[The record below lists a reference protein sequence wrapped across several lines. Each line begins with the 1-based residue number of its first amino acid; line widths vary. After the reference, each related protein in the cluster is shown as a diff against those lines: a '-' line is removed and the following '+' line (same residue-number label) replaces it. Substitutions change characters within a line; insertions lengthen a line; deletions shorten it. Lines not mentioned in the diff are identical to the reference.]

1 MGEPL
6 GYAGTTMWKPA
17 KALRV
22 TRPDLE
28 LLDHLARAPKTPQR
42 VALRARIVLGAA
54 AGRSV
59 NGLAQE
65 LDVTRPTVLL
75 WRRRYADAGVDGLLK
90 DAPRPGRKKRIPP
103 KKVEAIVNATLR
115 TKPKDAT
122 HWSTRS
128 MARAQG
134 VSEAT
139 VRRIWDAH
147 GLQPHRVK
155 TFKLSRDPEFVKKLR
170 DVVGL
175 YLNPPDKALVLC
187 VDEKS
192 QIQALDRTQPAL
204 PMRTGFAETR
214 THDYVRHGTTTLFA
228 ALNVL
233 AGTVIGS
240 CKPRH
245 RHQEFLEFMKE
256 IDRKVPRQQEV
267 HLILDNYGT
276 HTHPTVKAWFADH
289 PRYHLHFVP
298 TSSSWLNL
306 VERWFAEIT
315 RKRIRRG
322 SFRSVR
328 QLIRAILSYLHEHN
342 DQPQPFVWTASAATI
357 LRKIRHCQEASD
369 AGH

>member
-1 MGEPL
+1 
-6 GYAGTTMWKPA
+6 MWKPA

-22 TRPDLE
+22 PRQDREVLDL
-28 LLDHLARAPKTPQR
+28 LARAPKTPQR

-54 AGRSV
+54 AGRSI

-65 LDVTRPTVLL
+65 LGVTRPTVML
-75 WRRRYADAGVDGLLK
+75 WRQRYSEAGVNGLLK
-90 DAPRPGRKKRIPP
+90 DAPRPGRKKKISA
-103 KKVEAIVNATLR
+103 KKVEAIVNATLH

-122 HWSTRS
+122 HWSTRV

-139 VRRIWDAH
+139 VRRIWKAH

-204 PMRTGFAETR
+204 PMRTGLTKTQ

-233 AGTVIGS
+233 EGTVIGS

-256 IDRKVPRQQEV
+256 VNRKVPKRREI
-267 HLILDNYGT
+267 HIILDNYGT
-276 HTHPTVKAWFADH
+276 HKHPMVKAWFAKH

-315 RKRIRRG
+315 RKQIRRG
-322 SFRSVR
+322 TFRSVP
-328 QLIRAILSYLHEHN
+328 QLVRTIVRYLREHN
-342 DQPQPFVWTASAATI
+342 KTAQPFVWTASAATI
-357 LRKIRHCQEASD
+357 MRKIRHCQEALD

>member
-1 MGEPL
+1 M
-6 GYAGTTMWKPA
+6 
-17 KALRV
+17 
-22 TRPDLE
+22 
-28 LLDHLARAPKTPQR
+28 
-42 VALRARIVLGAA
+42 
-54 AGRSV
+54 
-59 NGLAQE
+59 
-65 LDVTRPTVLL
+65 L
-75 WRRRYADAGVDGLLK
+75 WRQRYSEAGVNGLLK
-90 DAPRPGRKKRIPP
+90 DAPRPGRKKKISA
-103 KKVEAIVNATLR
+103 KKVEAIVNATLH

-122 HWSTRS
+122 HWSTRV

-139 VRRIWDAH
+139 VRRIWKAH

-204 PMRTGFAETR
+204 PMRTGLTKTQ

-233 AGTVIGS
+233 EGTVIGS

-256 IDRKVPRQQEV
+256 VNRKVPKRREI
-267 HLILDNYGT
+267 HIILDNYGT
-276 HTHPTVKAWFADH
+276 HKHPMVKAWFAKH

-315 RKRIRRG
+315 RKQIRRG
-322 SFRSVR
+322 TFRSVP
-328 QLIRAILSYLHEHN
+328 QLVRTIVRYLREHN
-342 DQPQPFVWTASAATI
+342 KTAQPFVWTASAATI
-357 LRKIRHCQEASD
+357 MRKIRHCQEALD
-369 AGH
+369 AGQ

>member
-1 MGEPL
+1 
-6 GYAGTTMWKPA
+6 MWKPA
-17 KALRV
+17 KALKV
-22 TRPDLE
+22 EKQDHE
-28 LLDHLARAPKTPQR
+28 LLERLARAPKTPQR
-42 VALRARIVLGAA
+42 VALRARIVLGAT

-59 NGLAQE
+59 NGLAQD
-65 LDVTRPTVLL
+65 LGVSRPTVLL
-75 WRRRYADAGVDGLLK
+75 WRRRYSEAGLSGLLK
-90 DAPRPGRKKRIPP
+90 DAPRPGRKKRIGS

-115 TKPKDAT
+115 TRPKDAT

-128 MARAQG
+128 MARVQG

-147 GLQPHRVK
+147 GLRPHRVR
-155 TFKLSRDPEFVKKLR
+155 TFKLSRDPEFVEKLR

-175 YLNPPDKALVLC
+175 YLNPPDKALVLS

-204 PMRTGFAETR
+204 PMRTGLIETR

-233 AGTVIGS
+233 DGTVIGS
-240 CKPRH
+240 CKPQH
-245 RHQEFLEFMKE
+245 RHQEFLQFME
-256 IDRKVPRQQEV
+256 EVDRKVPRRRDI

-276 HTHPTVKAWFADH
+276 HKHPDVRAWFEAH

-315 RKRIRRG
+315 RKQIRRG
-322 SFRSVR
+322 TFMSVR
-328 QLIRAILSYLHEHN
+328 KLIKAIMRYLREYN
-342 DQPQPFVWTASAATI
+342 RNPEPFVWTASAATI
-357 LRKIRHCQEASD
+357 LRKVRRCKEALD

>member
-1 MGEPL
+1 
-6 GYAGTTMWKPA
+6 MWKPA
-17 KALRV
+17 RALKVETQDR
-22 TRPDLE
+22 E
-28 LLDHLARAPKTPQR
+28 LLEGLARAPKTPQR

-54 AGRSV
+54 IGRSV

-65 LDVTRPTVLL
+65 LGISRPTVLL
-75 WRRRYADAGVDGLLK
+75 WRDRYAKAGLPGLLK
-90 DAPRPGRKKRIPP
+90 DAPRPGRKKRIAS

-115 TKPKDAT
+115 TRPKDAT

-128 MARAQG
+128 MAEAQG

-147 GLQPHRVK
+147 GLRPHRVR
-155 TFKLSRDPEFVKKLR
+155 TFKLSRDPEFVEKLR

-175 YLNPPDKALVLC
+175 YLNPPDKALVLS

-204 PMRTGFAETR
+204 PLRTGLVATR

-233 AGTVIGS
+233 DGTVIGS
-240 CKPRH
+240 CKPQH
-245 RHQEFLEFMKE
+245 RHQEFLQFME
-256 IDRKVPRQQEV
+256 QVDREVPRRREV

-276 HTHPTVKAWFADH
+276 HTHPNVKAWFEAH

-298 TSSSWLNL
+298 TSSSWLNM

-315 RKRIRRG
+315 RKQIRRG
-322 SFRSVR
+322 TFMSVR
-328 QLIRAILSYLHEHN
+328 KLIKAIMRYLREYN
-342 DQPQPFVWTASAATI
+342 KNPEPFVWTASAATI
-357 LRKIRHCQEASD
+357 LRKVRRCKEALD

>member
-1 MGEPL
+1 
-6 GYAGTTMWKPA
+6 MWKPA
-17 KALRV
+17 KALKVVAHDR
-22 TRPDLE
+22 E
-28 LLDHLARAPKTPQR
+28 LLEQLARAPKTPQR
-42 VALRARIVLGAA
+42 VALRAKIVLGAA
-54 AGRSV
+54 VGRSV

-65 LDVTRPTVLL
+65 LGISRPTVLL
-75 WRRRYADAGVDGLLK
+75 WRNRYAKAGVPGLLK
-90 DAPRPGRKKRIPP
+90 DAPRPGRKKRIAS
-103 KKVEAIVNATLR
+103 KKVEAIVNATLHTR
-115 TKPKDAT
+115 PKDAT

-147 GLQPHRVK
+147 GLRPHRVR
-155 TFKLSRDPEFVKKLR
+155 TFKLSRDPDFVHKVR

-175 YLNPPDKALVLC
+175 YLNPPDKALVLS

-204 PMRTGFAETR
+204 PMRTGLVETR

-233 AGTVIGS
+233 DGTVIGS
-240 CKPRH
+240 CKPQH
-245 RHQEFLEFMKE
+245 RHQEFLQFLEQV
-256 IDRKVPRQQEV
+256 DRKVSRRRV

-276 HTHPTVKAWFADH
+276 HTHPNVKAWFEAH

-315 RKRIRRG
+315 RKQIRRG
-322 SFRSVR
+322 TFMNVR
-328 QLIRAILSYLHEHN
+328 TLNKAIMRYVREHN
-342 DQPQPFVWTASAATI
+342 KNPEPFVWTASAATI
-357 LRKIRHCQEASD
+357 LRKVRRCKEALD

>member
-1 MGEPL
+1 
-6 GYAGTTMWKPA
+6 MWKPA
-17 KALRV
+17 EALRV
-22 TRPDLE
+22 PRHDRE
-28 LLDHLARAPKTPQR
+28 LLEQFARAPKTPQR

-65 LDVTRPTVLL
+65 LAVSRPTVLL
-75 WRRRYADAGVDGLLK
+75 WRRRYVDAGVDGLLK
-90 DAPRPGRKKRIPP
+90 DAPRPGRKKRISA
-103 KKVEAIVNATLR
+103 KKVETIVNATLR
-115 TKPKDAT
+115 TTPKDAT
-122 HWSTRS
+122 HWSTRT

-139 VRRIWDAH
+139 VRRIWKAH
-147 GLQPHRVK
+147 GLQPHREK
-155 TFKLSRDPEFVKKLR
+155 TFKLSHDPDFVKKLR

-175 YLNPPDKALVLC
+175 YLNPPDKALIIC

-204 PMRTGFAETR
+204 PMRAGHVTTR

-233 AGTVIGS
+233 EGTVIGS

-245 RHQEFLEFMKE
+245 RHQEFLEFMNE
-256 IDRKVPRQQEV
+256 VDRKVPRRLAI
-267 HLILDNYGT
+267 HLVLDNYGT
-276 HTHPTVKAWFADH
+276 HNHPTAKAWFAAR

-298 TSSSWLNL
+298 TGSSWLNL

-315 RKRIRRG
+315 RKQIRRG
-322 SFRSVR
+322 SFRNVQ
-328 QLIRAILSYLHEHN
+328 QLIRTIMRYLREHN
-342 DQPQPFVWTASAATI
+342 KTPTPFVWTASATMI
-357 LRKIRHCQEASD
+357 LRKVRHCKEVLD

>member
-1 MGEPL
+1 
-6 GYAGTTMWKPA
+6 MWKPA
-17 KALRV
+17 IALRV
-22 TRPDLE
+22 RRQDREILDL
-28 LLDHLARAPKTPQR
+28 LARAPKTPQR

-54 AGRSV
+54 AGQSI
-59 NGLAQE
+59 NGLAGE
-65 LDVTRPTVLL
+65 LGVTRPTVML
-75 WRRRYADAGVDGLLK
+75 WRQRYSEMGVDGLLK
-90 DAPRPGRKKRIPP
+90 DAPRPGRKKRISP
-103 KKVEAIVNATLR
+103 KKVETIVNATLH
-115 TKPKDAT
+115 TKPKDGT
-122 HWSTRS
+122 HWSTRT

-139 VRRIWDAH
+139 VRRIWNAH
-147 GLQPHRVK
+147 GLKPHRVK
-155 TFKLSRDPEFVKKLR
+155 SFKLSRDPEFVKKLR

-204 PMRTGFAETR
+204 PMRTGLVETR

-233 AGTVIGS
+233 EGTVIGS

-256 IDRKVPRQQEV
+256 IDRKVPRRRDV
-267 HLILDNYGT
+267 HIILDNYGT
-276 HTHPTVKAWFADH
+276 HTHANVEAWFAEH

-298 TSSSWLNL
+298 TGSSWLNL

-315 RKRIRRG
+315 RKQIRRG
-322 SFRSVR
+322 SFHNVR
-328 QLIRAILSYLHEHN
+328 QLIRVILRYLRESNKNPH
-342 DQPQPFVWTASAATI
+342 PFIWTASAASI
-357 LRKIRHCQEASD
+357 LRKIRHCKEALD
-369 AGH
+369 AAH